1 MKPSLSILIF
11 LIYFLLNP
19 IPKPIHADTLMSLY
33 QTALQ
38 HFPSLKSFDYK
49 EQALRKENTG
59 LGWQRL
65 VDTDVTTNY
74 FHFSTTD
81 LGRYTSG
88 DFSILNT
95 FDIFNK
101 KGVDR
106 SINRYEI
113 QKNKSL
119 TDIEK
124 KNIFTMITEAY
135 FASLKNYQLLK
146 IHQESLDWIE
156 KNILLV
162 NTGVEKGVFPAT
174 EITRWTIEKL
184 NRQNSIQLDRL
195 EITRAEET
203 LRMLTG
209 LASVK
214 LEGIDQPGY
223 EEVSEEDILKHSPE
237 LVVFDLEKKQM
248 ELEILKERRNQYPD
262 LQVGN
267 SLVMNHEPEST
278 GDQYLVSAGLSFK
291 LFDGGRRYRIYSAE
305 ARIKSIESD
314 QKATRAMLTDFCR
327 NRLREMNTQKE
338 MLKNLE
344 IARDLSTDNLN
355 KLVVGYQKRFIDFTT
370 LFNSFR
376 DDITLRENHENISTE
391 FNKNYQF
398 LYHLSCGDIYF

>member
-1 MKPSLSILIF
+1 
-11 LIYFLLNP
+11 
-19 IPKPIHADTLMSLY
+19 MSLY

-49 EQALRKENTG
+49 EQSLRNEYKG

-65 VDTDVTTNY
+65 VDMDAVTNY
-74 FHFSTTD
+74 YHFSTLD

-106 SINRYEI
+106 SIIHYEI

-124 KNIFTMITEAY
+124 KNVFSMITEAY
-135 FASLKNYQLLK
+135 FALLNNYELLK

-156 KNILLV
+156 RNILLV
-162 NTGVEKGVFPAT
+162 NTGVEKGVFPASD
-174 EITRWTIEKL
+174 INRWTIEKL
-184 NRQNSIQLDRL
+184 NRQNSIQADKLG
-195 EITRAEET
+195 IARAEET
-203 LRMLTG
+203 LRILTG
-209 LASVK
+209 LVSVTP
-214 LEGIDQPGY
+214 EGIDQPGC
-223 EEVSEEDILKHSPE
+223 EDVSEENMLKHSPE
-237 LVVFDLEKKQM
+237 LVVYDLEKKQI
-248 ELEILKERRNQYPD
+248 ELDIVKERRSLYPD

-291 LFDGGRRYRIYSAE
+291 LFDGGRRYRIISDQ

-314 QKATRAMLTDFCR
+314 QKATRAMLTDFYR
-327 NRLREMNTQKE
+327 YRLQEMNTQKE

-344 IARDLSTDNLN
+344 TARSLSTDNLN
-355 KLVVGYQKRFIDFTT
+355 KLLVGYQKRFIDFTT
-370 LFNSFR
+370 LFNAFR
-376 DDITLRENHENISTE
+376 DDVALRENYENTYIE
-391 FNKNYQF
+391 FNKNCQF